1 MRKKDNATVTLSVII
16 KAMKIDDM
24 LKLEGK
30 DWRVVMLTKAYATIE
45 RVKNPKVSKMIRL

>member
-1 MRKKDNATVTLSVII
+1 MTYELAKRL
-16 KAMKIDDM
+16 
-24 LKLEGK
+24 K

>member
-1 MRKKDNATVTLSVII
+1 
-16 KAMKIDDM
+16 MKIDDI
-24 LKLEGK
+24 LKREGK